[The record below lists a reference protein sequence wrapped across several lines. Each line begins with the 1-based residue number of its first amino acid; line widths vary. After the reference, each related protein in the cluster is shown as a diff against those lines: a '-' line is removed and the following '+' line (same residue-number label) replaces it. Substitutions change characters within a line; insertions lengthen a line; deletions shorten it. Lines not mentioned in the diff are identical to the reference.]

1 MLRLIS
7 LEVQNFRSIVGPPV
21 RIEFGSLTSIVGP
34 NNCGKSNLLRAL
46 TLFFTGLVE
55 GKPFLSELDF
65 PKNGALAKSDQ
76 TKITVTVSFQPTKEA
91 LISRA
96 LEELEAKSSQRRL
109 DNNQVSLRLSYSKH
123 GVESWQFIGKLGIK
137 NISRELIEKVRDAV
151 RQSATFK
158 YIPVGRD
165 SLESINREIGAE
177 LIRTIFSGWSGA
189 TRKRQEINAA
199 IDALLK
205 KLYPE
210 LESTSSS
217 VTKSVQEVFK
227 EIRHLKLRLPFSN
240 LEEMLPSLTPVI
252 SDTAETGVQSKG
264 AGIQTS
270 SLIFLLKFLADNH
283 PQRHNARQ
291 TFFWAIEEPESFLHP
306 SKQREMANVMSKFAA
321 EVQTVITTH
330 CPHFVLRDSESCKT
344 YVVDKHPT
352 PPHSTYVVGNT
363 YELARQTL
371 GVTLLDSMALFPLN
385 IVVEGPSDEIL
396 LSGAL
401 RKLQSLVTLRPYDVK
416 FFPAGNAASATY
428 LFESL
433 RAFADPSTNVRLVID
448 GDDAGVKAISGL
460 NGRAKRD
467 GATWKSNADY
477 FQLPLDTENL
487 CSDRVKLQ
495 LFRERPAQVTA
506 VFDTEGNIKSF
517 AFNDGHKKALAERAV
532 ELSTGE
538 DLGNFKRLIERIE
551 STLPKEGLH

>member
-1 MLRLIS
+1 MLKLIS
-7 LEVQNFRSIVGPPV
+7 LEIQNFRSIVGPAL
-21 RIEFGSLTSIVGP
+21 RIEFGGLTSIVGP
-34 NNCGKSNLLRAL
+34 NNCGKSNILRAL
-46 TLFFTGLVE
+46 HLFFTGLVDNQ
-55 GKPFLSELDF
+55 PFVSDLDF
-65 PKNGALAKSDQ
+65 PKTGTLKSDQ
-76 TKITVTVSFQPTKEA
+76 TKITVTVSFEPTKEV

-96 LEELEAKSSQRRL
+96 LDELESGSSQRRL
-109 DNNQVSLRLSYSKH
+109 DNNHVSLRLSYSKH
-123 GVESWQFIGKLGIK
+123 GVESWQFIGKLGTK
-137 NISRELIEKVRDAV
+137 NINRALIEKVRDAV
-151 RQSATFK
+151 RDSSTFK

-165 SLESINREIGAE
+165 SLDSINREIGAE
-177 LIRTIFSGWSGA
+177 LIRTIFSGWSGS

-217 VTKSVQEVFK
+217 VTTSVQEVFK

-306 SKQREMANVMSKFAA
+306 SKQREMANVMSKFAS

-330 CPHFVLRDSESCKT
+330 CPHFVIRDTTDTKT
-344 YVVDKHPT
+344 FVVDKQPIS
-352 PPHSTYVVGNT
+352 PYSTYVVGNT

-385 IVVEGPSDEIL
+385 IVVEGASDEIL
-396 LSGAL
+396 FAGAL
-401 RKLQSLVTLRPYDVK
+401 RKLAAHFLIKPYDVK
-416 FFPAGNAASATY
+416 FFPAGNATSATY

-433 RAFADPSTNVRLVID
+433 RTFADSSTCVRLVID
-448 GDDAGVKAISGL
+448 GDDAGIKAVTGL
-460 NGRAKRD
+460 NGRAKRE
-467 GATWKSNADY
+467 GIAWKSNTDY

-487 CSDRVKLQ
+487 CSDRVKKALAS
-495 LFRERPAQVTA
+495 ECPAQVM
-506 VFDTEGNIKSF
+506 VVYDTEGNIKSF
-517 AFNDGHKKALAERAV
+517 SFNDGHKKSLAERAV
-532 ELSTGE
+532 ELSTE
-538 DLGNFKRLIERIE
+538 ADLALFKKVLNRVLQSANKPSAI
-551 STLPKEGLH
+551 